1 MNMNITDHEFNKNLI
16 SLLRVMVPS
25 KLPTIGGV
33 QASNLVNFG
42 IILLDE
48 NTNNLLTGDI
58 DEDIAKEICNRF
70 GTSNGVFNKHFHR
83 TWAKIADADLDT
95 LVLEQLIHYFSTYGL
110 EALVGQAAPMLPAEK
125 FVPEYMMANVPNK
138 FTVIRVVSYET
149 AKELFEQ
156 KITAVQ
162 KPNIVETRMIN
173 DILEYYNNQGDYPKI
188 NTKDIPSFEVMCM
201 YCMIGGI
208 TPSDP
213 QTFLRCV
220 IYLATGSTLIIKNK
234 KTIDEIKRSMSY
246 NLKSYDKI
254 LEMFANADLKSLST
268 IFLRYKPLFLA
279 FKASNELKPTINK
292 IRRLARTNHRPLPD
306 VTVANA
312 TKLVKENRLPDV
324 ANLINKM
331 SLRNVIK
338 LYNYS
343 LNASSD
349 CTDVIY
355 NIRSGKTFTTDRAI
369 DKKSAD
375 TLKGM
380 CMGSIIA
387 KLDQRF
393 KGKKFYI
400 PKTVHYKVPVS
411 EKQMIGSI
419 PYGTTIEP
427 EEKGDTLCIS
437 IAWENFEGHRTDID
451 LHLQSVN
458 GCFGWNS
465 NYRSD
470 DTGNSRFTRDE
481 VLYSGD
487 MTDATNGAT
496 ETMRVN
502 ANSENLFL
510 ADVNLYSG
518 SEKCPFKVF
527 LSAGEDFR
535 DRTSGMVDI
544 SKALTTPIQL
554 DFREGRSL
562 SFGYMYK
569 GTFTFYGG
577 TLGRGRIPS
586 QQLYLKALNAIMNR
600 TRNMLSLNDLIM
612 FGGGTIVTEPEE
624 DAVDLSPETVLSQSF
639 FELID

>member
-1 MNMNITDHEFNKNLI
+1 M
-16 SLLRVMVPS
+16 
-25 KLPTIGGV
+25 
-33 QASNLVNFG
+33 
-42 IILLDE
+42 
-48 NTNNLLTGDI
+48 
-58 DEDIAKEICNRF
+58 
-70 GTSNGVFNKHFHR
+70 FNKHFHR

-355 NIRSGKTFTTDRAI
+355 NIRNGKTFTTDRAI

-427 EEKGDTLCIS
+427 EEKGDALCIS
-437 IAWENFEGHRTDID
+437 IAWENFEGRRTDID
-451 LHLQSVN
+451 LHLQSVH

-470 DTGNSRFTRDE
+470 DTGSSEFFCNE

-518 SEKCPFKVF
+518 SEKCPFKIF